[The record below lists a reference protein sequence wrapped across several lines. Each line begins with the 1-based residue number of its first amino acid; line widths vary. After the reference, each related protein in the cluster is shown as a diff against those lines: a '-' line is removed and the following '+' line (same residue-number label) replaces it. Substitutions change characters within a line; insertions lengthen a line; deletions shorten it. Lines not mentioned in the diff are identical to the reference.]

1 MRTVEHALEADG
13 ARRVGNESSFSAPQ
27 LERIPLGSTT
37 RRDMSKRLQTYETAE
52 ITVTFDPNVCIHSG
66 ACLRGLP
73 LVFDIKRKRWI
84 QPELAAAADVAAQVA
99 RCPSGALQSRL
110 KEPAGAA

>member
-1 MRTVEHALEADG
+1 MT
-13 ARRVGNESSFSAPQ
+13 N
-27 LERIPLGSTT
+27 
-37 RRDMSKRLQTYETAE
+37 RLQAYETSA
-52 ITVTFDPNVCIHSG
+52 IIVTFDPNVCIHSG
-66 ACLRGLP
+66 VCLRGLP

-110 KEPAGAA
+110 KAPEGAA